1 MAKNTSII
9 QARYDKAHCRTYG
22 LKLNLE
28 TDSDI
33 IAKLATVDSMQG
45 YIKQLI
51 REDIARAYS
60 VPKNTKKEGII
71 MKRTYGN
78 TKTHLVLTG
87 KAAEFYHIT
96 DPISIVETESDGQY
110 LYQVYS
116 GNELMHNN
124 GMMTEQQLIKW
135 LEDGYDEYMSCQ

>member
-51 REDIARAYS
+51 REDI
-60 VPKNTKKEGII
+60 
-71 MKRTYGN
+71 KRTKSANENGR
-78 TKTHLVLTG
+78 
-87 KAAEFYHIT
+87 AE
-96 DPISIVETESDGQY
+96 
-110 LYQVYS
+110 
-116 GNELMHNN
+116 
-124 GMMTEQQLIKW
+124 
-135 LEDGYDEYMSCQ
+135 

>member
-33 IAKLATVDSMQG
+33 IAKLATVDSMEG

-51 REDIARAYS
+51 REDI
-60 VPKNTKKEGII
+60 KQTKSTPE
-71 MKRTYGN
+71 TDN
-78 TKTHLVLTG
+78 KT
-87 KAAEFYHIT
+87 
-96 DPISIVETESDGQY
+96 
-110 LYQVYS
+110 
-116 GNELMHNN
+116 
-124 GMMTEQQLIKW
+124 IK
-135 LEDGYDEYMSCQ
+135 